1 MTLGPLKGAKMIV
14 PTKLPPEGWVAPTR
28 GDLTFYCFPW
38 GCAGVKAETCV
49 TRQKRI
55 NRASKEPYFGFC
67 NAKCVQGQMV
77 RAAIG
82 EVPATAPDTP
92 TVRKQKAAQ
101 IAREHH
107 LRKRT
112 DPALRDEIVERIS
125 VLGMTVERAADAAGV
140 RRVLAERLV
149 AGEPVSGFVW
159 RRMEMATGLLTVE
172 SEGM

>member
-28 GDLTFYCFPW
+28 GE
-38 GCAGVKAETCV
+38 GVFHCYPLNCSGVRAETCV
-49 TRQKRI
+49 KRQRKV
-55 NRASKEPYFGFC
+55 NRASKEPWYC
-67 NAKCVQGQMV
+67 YCHSLCPQGRMI
-77 RAAIG
+77 REAIG
-82 EVPATAPDTP
+82 EVPATAPDSP
-92 TVRKQKAAQ
+92 LVRKQKAAQ

-125 VLGMTVERAADAAGV
+125 VLGMTLERAADAAGV
-140 RRVLAERLV
+140 RLVLAERLI

-172 SEGM
+172 EEGM